1 MVTFTYPCTLKAAF
15 TQAESVLKQ
24 ALCTD
29 LSDEFLNKQIA
40 ATAPDGGV
48 ILITF
53 SQDFN
58 TKNTRNPLLKIVIET
73 QSKDLPALSIKNLLV
88 LALEKQDNLV
98 TASVDAPLES
108 LSEPPAT
115 AKMFLIP
122 LRVKQVLTVLFCI
135 ALVIIIYFSVKPKQ
149 ADPELRA
156 FLQSEACENFMTIDS
171 DISFLAKAYM
181 ANGPEILTSDT
192 LMADVN
198 ARVNSIIDKCE
209 AIQTL
214 SYASDSSVYPI
225 WSEMDS
231 AADAYLDLIE
241 IIQTDLTN
249 ADPETCMDLY
259 GVANKHYKKAE
270 SLINRY

>member
-1 MVTFTYPCTLKAAF
+1 MVTFTYPCPLNEAF
-15 TQAESVLKQ
+15 TQAESVLRQ

-40 ATAPDGGV
+40 ATAPDGGA

-58 TKNTRNPLLKIVIET
+58 TKNTRNPLLKIAIEA
-73 QSKDLPALSIKNLLV
+73 QSKDLPALSIKALLIS
-88 LALEKQDNLV
+88 ALEKQDHSM
-98 TASVDAPLES
+98 TEKPADPLES
-108 LSEPPAT
+108 LSEPPT
-115 AKMFLIP
+115 SAKMFLIP
-122 LRVKQVLTVLFCI
+122 LRVKQVLTVLFCV
-135 ALVIIIYFSVKPKQ
+135 AMVIIIYFSVKPKQ
-149 ADPELRA
+149 ADPELQA

-181 ANGPEILTSDT
+181 ANGPEILASDT
-192 LMADVN
+192 LMSDVN
-198 ARVNSIIDKCE
+198 THVNNITDKCE
-209 AIQTL
+209 SIQAL
-214 SYASDSSVYPI
+214 SYASDSSIYPI

-231 AADAYLDLIE
+231 AATAYLDLIE
-241 IIQTDLTN
+241 IIQKDLTN